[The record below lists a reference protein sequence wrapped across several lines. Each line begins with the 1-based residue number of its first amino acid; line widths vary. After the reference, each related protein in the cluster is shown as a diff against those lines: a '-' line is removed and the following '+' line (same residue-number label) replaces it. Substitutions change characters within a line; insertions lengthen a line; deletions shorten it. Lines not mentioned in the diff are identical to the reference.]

1 MAIAVSRASR
11 SRGSRSRD
19 AGRCRMP
26 FRRRATGGDQGTVT
40 DCCSPPA
47 AICDAS
53 SRSSRSSL
61 KVISTA
67 RGRPTAGKL
76 VRPEEMATFGKAPGV
91 SGRLLTRAR
100 CERSQARTPNSIY
113 GTRLDP
119 RSVGMISRKFRTFLQ
134 IERSP
139 HHLEQAGRRPRRL
152 AFVLEHAH
160 AGPEHLAKNAFEGSN
175 EIMAGRLLCPQ
186 QPADRRAREFKM
198 HPMREAK

>member
-119 RSVGMISRKFRTFLQ
+119 RSVGMISRKLGPSYKSSDHHTTSNRQAAAPAASHSYSSTRTLGPS
-134 IERSP
+134 ISLKTRSKA
-139 HHLEQAGRRPRRL
+139 QT
-152 AFVLEHAH
+152 
-160 AGPEHLAKNAFEGSN
+160 K
-175 EIMAGRLLCPQ
+175 
-186 QPADRRAREFKM
+186 
-198 HPMREAK
+198 